1 MICFPNA
8 KINLGL
14 HIVSRRPD
22 GYHNLET
29 IFYPIGMRDAL
40 EIIPAGDPLDK
51 PTEIPELSSAREVHA
66 PLPECTAGIELT
78 TQEGGSSVTY
88 RFFQTGMPVDEAPE
102 NNMVIRALRL
112 ISAEKRIPATDIHLF
127 KKIPT
132 GAGLGGGSS
141 DAAFM
146 LRLLNDAYSLGY
158 SNEDLMHLAAQLGA
172 DCPFFIRNIPSYA
185 TGTGNILEPV
195 SVTLERYFIVL
206 VKPEIPVSTKEAYA
220 MITPQQPALSLK
232 EIVKKPIHE
241 WKTRMKN
248 DFETPVFKKYPEI
261 CNIKQQMYDLGAVY
275 AAMSG
280 SGSAVYGLFEDE
292 PAWQSAFDGYFVW
305 TNSNSTPTH

>member
-40 EIIPAGDPLDK
+40 EIIP
-51 PTEIPELSSAREVHA
+51 TPEGEYPAS
-66 PLPECTAGIELT
+66 G
-78 TQEGGSSVTY
+78 QKF
-88 RFFQTGMPVDEAPE
+88 RFFQTGDMIPGKEKD
-102 NNMVIRALRL
+102 NLVIKALQL
-112 ISAEKRIPATDIHLF
+112 FTAEKQIPIIDIHLL

-141 DAAFM
+141 DAAF
-146 LRLLNDAYSLGY
+146 LLQLLNTTFPPGY
-158 SNEDLMHLAAQLGA
+158 SNEALMLLAGRLGA
-172 DCPFFIRNIPSYA
+172 DCPFFLYNKPVYA
-185 TGTGNILEPV
+185 TGTGNQWEPIQ
-195 SVTLERYFIVL
+195 LNLKNYFFIL
-206 VKPEIPVSTKEAYA
+206 VKPEAGMSTKEAYSL
-220 MITPQQPALSLK
+220 ITPQQPALSLK

-241 WKTRMKN
+241 WKTWMKN

-261 CNIKQQMYDLGAVY
+261 CDIKQQMYDLGAVY
-275 AAMSG
+275 ASMSG
-280 SGSAVYGLFEDE
+280 SGSAVYGLFDEE
-292 PAWQSAFDGYFVW
+292 PAWQSAFGRYSVW
-305 TNSNSTPTH
+305 TNSQGKKRRS